1 MNYLK
6 YTQQQYTIN
15 ILRQPTLI
23 IFSPKVIKK
32 TLLFDIYEKTRSQ
45 DISLQ
50 LVNTK
55 FIKNLINNSKFQF
68 LQPLINGP
76 VMIASSSKEISQEE
90 LPAIVDLFEDK
101 LTFNGALLNNNVFI
115 TQKRLQVIKNN
126 PNNEL
131 LIFFMTYNIY
141 ILTLLLKVKPQNN

>member
-1 MNYLK
+1 MNYFK

-32 TLLFDIYEKTRSQ
+32 TLLFDVYTKMQ
-45 DISLQ
+45 GYDINVQ

-76 VMIASSSKEISQEE
+76 IMMASSNKKISQND
-90 LPAIVDLFEDK
+90 LTTVIGLFEDK
-101 LTFNGALLNNNVFI
+101 LTFNGALLNNNVFV
-115 TQKRLQVIKNN
+115 TQQRLEFIKKN

-131 LIFFMTYNIY
+131 LMFFITYNLY
-141 ILTLLLKVKPQNN
+141 ILTLLLNNKPKNN